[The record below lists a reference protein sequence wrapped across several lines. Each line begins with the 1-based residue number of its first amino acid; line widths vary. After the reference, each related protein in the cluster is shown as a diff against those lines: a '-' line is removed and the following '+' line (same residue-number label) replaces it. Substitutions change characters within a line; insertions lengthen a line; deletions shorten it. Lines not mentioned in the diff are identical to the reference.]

1 MKVSEAIDRLEV
13 GDTVW
18 AKATVNAINFE
29 GGYIRAEN
37 TKTSIYL
44 DGNAEISLEEP
55 QAEKVVVPDW
65 FDQWYKKLIVD
76 CSYHESKALV
86 LINQCGDGHV
96 LENFD
101 GGIFGGTAK
110 NSVIYT
116 GWINSNRELAS
127 RAILDGYTVKPKRWV
142 VKNKERIGL
151 ESFVNSTINPVW
163 TTEEPLWMTFTDKAK
178 AEAVATLV
186 EGSVE
191 EV

>member
-1 MKVSEAIDRLEV
+1 MKVSEAIDRLEI

-65 FDQWYKKLIVD
+65 FDQWYKAVKNDSVY
-76 CSYHESKALV
+76 SEETALK
-86 LINQCGDGHV
+86 LINQCGWGHM
-96 LENFD
+96 LEYPSGENVPD
-101 GGIFGGTAK
+101 SNMTE
-110 NSVIYT
+110 
-116 GWINSNRELAS
+116 WINENRLLAN

-142 VKNKERIGL
+142 VKNKKHGSGL
-151 ESFVNSTINPVW
+151 ESFINGTVKPMW
-163 TTEEPLWMTFTDKAK
+163 TTEEPLWMTFTDKSK